1 MPKNCLRRRKPKL
14 YIKCTERNAKERISA
29 LSFVVDLITTE
40 LLVFTFISSFPGCKF
55 VLRKISI
62 RFKASERVSS
72 FI

>member
-1 MPKNCLRRRKPKL
+1 MPINCFRQRKHKL

-29 LSFVVDLITTE
+29 LSFVVDLIATE
-40 LLVFTFISSFPGCKF
+40 MLVFTFISSFPGCKF

>member
-1 MPKNCLRRRKPKL
+1 MPINCFRRRKHKL
-14 YIKCTERNAKERISA
+14 YIKCTAA

-40 LLVFTFISSFPGCKF
+40 MLVFTFISSFPGCKF

-62 RFKASERVSS
+62 QFKASERVSS

>member
-1 MPKNCLRRRKPKL
+1 MPINCFRRRKHKL

-40 LLVFTFISSFPGCKF
+40 MLVFTFFSSFPGCKF
-55 VLRKISI
+55 VFRKISI
-62 RFKASERVSS
+62 RFKASERVRS